1 MKMHLDLGRQCCVC
15 PWVSV
20 VTCQEGDRWLCC
32 MWQGGVC
39 GCALGGRRGRRRPL
53 KMESSGKQSEVA
65 RAGNLSSEGAWQ
77 LSQWIYRSTE
87 EQRGIGSGGELGH
100 CWVGAGHLWLGW

>member
-1 MKMHLDLGRQCCVC
+1 MKIHLDLGMQCCVC

-20 VTCQEGDRWLCC
+20 VTCSREMCY

-39 GCALGGRRGRRRPL
+39 GCALGERRGRRSPL

-65 RAGNLSSEGAWQ
+65 RAADPSSVGAWE
-77 LSQWIYRSTE
+77 LSQWVYRSTE
-87 EQRGIGSGGELGH
+87 EHRWIGAGGGLGH
-100 CWVGAGHLWLGW
+100 CWVGAGHL